1 MGAVVHRVIHHFSTV
16 SVEKD
21 DQSLFFGTLGCRDAL
36 PVNRQTTKKTT
47 KERFQ
52 MSQIQR
58 TLSIIKPDGVE
69 KNVIGDVLS
78 RFEKAG
84 LEIAAM
90 KMIHLTPEE
99 AGGFYIVHKERPF
112 YGELREYMSSGP
124 IIVVVLEGPDA
135 ISANREIMGATNPA
149 DADPGTIRADH
160 AESIERNI
168 VHGSDSQESADY
180 EIPYFF
186 SAIELHG

>member
-1 MGAVVHRVIHHFSTV
+1 
-16 SVEKD
+16 
-21 DQSLFFGTLGCRDAL
+21 
-36 PVNRQTTKKTT
+36 
-47 KERFQ
+47 

-69 KNVIGDVLS
+69 KNVIGDVVS

-84 LEIAAM
+84 LKVAAM
-90 KMIHLTPEE
+90 KMIQLSAEE

-124 IIVVVLEGPDA
+124 IIVLVLEGPDA

-149 DADPGTIRADH
+149 EAAPGTIRADH

-186 SAIELHG
+186 AATEIKG

>member
-1 MGAVVHRVIHHFSTV
+1 MA
-16 SVEKD
+16 
-21 DQSLFFGTLGCRDAL
+21 
-36 PVNRQTTKKTT
+36 
-47 KERFQ
+47 
-52 MSQIQR
+52 QIQR

-78 RFEKAG
+78 RFERAG
-84 LEIAAM
+84 LRIVAM
-90 KMIHLTPEE
+90 KMTHLTPEE

-124 IIVVVLEGPDA
+124 IIVLVLEGPEA
-135 ISANREIMGATNPA
+135 IAANRDIMGATNPA
-149 DADPGTIRADH
+149 EADPGTIRADH

-168 VHGSDSQESADY
+168 VHGSDSTESADF

-186 SAIELHG
+186 SAEEIYG